1 MATFN
6 GFEPPSEAAA
16 SVQLH
21 RQQRH
26 LPDGGTFVQVDRS
39 RNGYDVYEFDSKGE
53 RGGSNCGG
61 WDAAPSASNFNI
73 SSLPT
78 SAPVQSLRRSSSCA
92 ESLQQPR
99 RQQQQQQQLKDTV
112 SDLWNSFRYSLNLS
126 TGLRLSK
133 SQPVCCLG
141 AFYDTNQPDQ
151 TKQLASDM
159 GSRFFACYRKNFEPI
174 VLSPQQ
180 SNMAKSG
187 SGAREVI
194 GRRQFS
200 TDAGWG
206 CMYRCAQMLLGN
218 ALQMLHLGRGWRV
231 QQEQRQRQQPAGQ
244 QLVGQL
250 LNLFNESTGQLSLR
264 RLLQCASGAPP
275 GRFIGPATAAEAVRQ
290 AVQEASYEPML
301 ATLSVLVARQSCINR
316 DQLAE
321 MLRPNAFRDNRA
333 VLLLLPLWLGGARQA
348 NPMYLAA
355 LQVLLGDEACVG
367 MLGGRPRHSVYI
379 FGYQGDRLLYLDP
392 HVCEPASA
400 GPGLH
405 YRARPRLVR
414 LPELDPSCA
423 LGFLLRSWPEADSFL
438 RRVDVCA
445 ASPQDRAAAASASG
459 SYSAAATAL
468 PLFSI
473 GTDASQ
479 REHESY
485 TELEESLLRVH
496 QISFHS
502 DGYATLSTD
511 EYVFL

>member
-1 MATFN
+1 
-6 GFEPPSEAAA
+6 
-16 SVQLH
+16 
-21 RQQRH
+21 
-26 LPDGGTFVQVDRS
+26 
-39 RNGYDVYEFDSKGE
+39 
-53 RGGSNCGG
+53 
-61 WDAAPSASNFNI
+61 
-73 SSLPT
+73 
-78 SAPVQSLRRSSSCA
+78 
-92 ESLQQPR
+92 
-99 RQQQQQQQLKDTV
+99 
-112 SDLWNSFRYSLNLS
+112 
-126 TGLRLSK
+126 
-133 SQPVCCLG
+133 
-141 AFYDTNQPDQ
+141 
-151 TKQLASDM
+151 M

-290 AVQEASYEPML
+290 AEASYEPML

-485 TELEESLLRVH
+485 TELEESLL
-496 QISFHS
+496 
-502 DGYATLSTD
+502 
-511 EYVFL
+511 